1 MPHHITSIE
10 IPNMEVEE
18 EAKNAEETSDKE
30 MEEESEEEYESD
42 DEGVQEQLFCHAK
55 FITQEKAQEI
65 EEELKNGK
73 FVSNEYYYQYEEVEK
88 GKFHTG
94 KLSEEQH
101 RKFGDFMERYQNLF
115 AWDPNDFGRTSV
127 VTHKIDTGN
136 ATSIG
141 QRFYR
146 TSY

>member
-1 MPHHITSIE
+1 LS
-10 IPNMEVEE
+10 
-18 EAKNAEETSDKE
+18 
-30 MEEESEEEYESD
+30 
-42 DEGVQEQLFCHAK
+42 CK

-65 EEELKNGK
+65 EEELKDGK
-73 FVSNEYYYQYEEVEK
+73 FVSNEYYYQYKEVEK

-101 RKFGDFMERYQNLF
+101 QKFGDFMERYQNLF

-141 QRFYR
+141 QRFY
-146 TSY
+146 